1 MNRNDRYEM
10 KIKNTLNRIAS
21 ILALAIGLMAVF
33 AGGKVLIGVLP
44 DYYVIDWLPIY
55 NFTMGVVSAFFSS
68 IVIWKNGKFAMSVA
82 IGTFGLHAVVMLI
95 LQTAYH
101 EVVAPDS
108 IVAMNVRLTVWAII
122 TGLLIAQQQIKKRI
136 R

>member
-1 MNRNDRYEM
+1 
-10 KIKNTLNRIAS
+10 
-21 ILALAIGLMAVF
+21 MAVF